1 VICGARCATEEAF
14 MSAKNGDKARYQKNR
29 KRAVLRRSKM
39 REMVYYQKEAAA
51 VAAKKAE
58 K

>member
-1 VICGARCATEEAF
+1 

-39 REMVYYQKEAAA
+39 REMVYSQKEAAA
-51 VAAKKAE
+51 AAAAKAE